1 MRAMLS
7 PMVLLHGWGFQPGIW
22 SPVVEAMRQRGVASE
37 ILTPALP
44 LSENMSQASAL
55 ESLFVSL
62 PEKTHLVGWSLG
74 GELALAF
81 ASCFPER
88 VDTLTLISSTPCFM
102 NRSDW
107 TSGQPTS
114 LLDDFDQRLQENP
127 AALLKRFAALIRHGD
142 STATRDKAL
151 SAHLLAVT
159 ETDPDRLA
167 TGLTFL
173 RTLDLRNLCAM
184 DERD

>member
-88 VDTLTLISSTPCFM
+88 VDTLTLISSTPA
-102 NRSDW
+102 S
-107 TSGQPTS
+107 
-114 LLDDFDQRLQENP
+114 
-127 AALLKRFAALIRHGD
+127 
-142 STATRDKAL
+142 
-151 SAHLLAVT
+151 
-159 ETDPDRLA
+159 
-167 TGLTFL
+167 
-173 RTLDLRNLCAM
+173 
-184 DERD
+184 